1 MKGFK
6 EPSLADRLGAAA
18 KARQAQLEKARAKSP
33 ANDPNFA
40 EKQAARMAAA
50 QAREARVAERKAQK
64 LAAEEERKRIAA
76 EEEAARIAAQKAAE
90 YAREAAA
97 AEALQKAA
105 ESIAAR
111 KAERDARYAAR
122 KARKK

>member
-6 EPSLADRLGAAA
+6 EPSLADRLEAAA
-18 KARQAQLEKARAKSP
+18 KARQAQLEKVRAKLP
-33 ANDPNFA
+33 ANDPHFA
-40 EKQAARMAAA
+40 EKQAARVAAA
-50 QAREARVAERKAQK
+50 QAREARAAERKAEK
-64 LAAEEERKRIAA
+64 LAAEEERKRILAD
-76 EEEAARIAAQKAAE
+76 EEAARIAAQKAAE
-90 YAREAAA
+90 FAREAAA
-97 AEALQKAA
+97 AEALKKAA